1 MGAVLGLAIP
11 ALVGAA
17 ICAATRIE
25 LAVFLLV
32 ICGVLVAPSGLMAGI
47 PLVPIMG
54 RLVTVTR
61 LPLICI
67 PAMCGTA
74 IGYVSFLSYLAA
86 LCCLARPSVRGVV
99 ALLAAAATIIAAT
112 LPVPRFDVVPIG
124 VLLVVFVIVAPK
136 GIIGWFRR

>member
-32 ICGVLVAPSGLMAGI
+32 IYGVLVAPSGLMAGI
-47 PLVPIMG
+47 LLVPIMG

-86 LCCLARPSVRGVV
+86 LCCLAGRADDPQSIADPRVWEGTDRY
-99 ALLAAAATIIAAT
+99 AL
-112 LPVPRFDVVPIG
+112 F
-124 VLLVVFVIVAPK
+124 
-136 GIIGWFRR
+136 